1 MCPAVLLTIKHRQK
15 QIIENFL
22 LDWKKKNV
30 RYSKKTVRI
39 CFHTTVNFHYVR
51 SITIFQIY
59 RVPIVFFY
67 AAAQKYKDYQVLDA
81 LLFVV
86 SFQTTLKFAIF
97 SQRETSGKNWQ
108 KTAAFK
114 VTFLFTKSDRYT
126 VIKKYTL
133 SLSLSAKIIPRNNTS
148 KHYWE
153 WPHGNLNIEKK
164 IKFCSFSISE
174 RVAQV
179 SQQYSCKTTLYFTM
193 VLL

>member
-15 QIIENFL
+15 QIIENSL
-22 LDWKKKNV
+22 LDWKKK
-30 RYSKKTVRI
+30 KTFAI
-39 CFHTTVNFHYVR
+39 DKNSTNIFHTTINFHYVR

-108 KTAAFK
+108 KTAAFN
-114 VTFLFTKSDRYT
+114 VPFLLSRAT
-126 VIKKYTL
+126 VI
-133 SLSLSAKIIPRNNTS
+133 
-148 KHYWE
+148 
-153 WPHGNLNIEKK
+153 
-164 IKFCSFSISE
+164 
-174 RVAQV
+174 Q
-179 SQQYSCKTTLYFTM
+179 
-193 VLL
+193 

>member
-1 MCPAVLLTIKHRQK
+1 MCPAVLLTIKHKQK
-15 QIIENFL
+15 QIIENSL
-22 LDWKKKNV
+22 LDWKKK
-30 RYSKKTVRI
+30 KTFAI
-39 CFHTTVNFHYVR
+39 DKNSTNIFHTTSVQLLYSKFTVFLSY
-51 SITIFQIY
+51 
-59 RVPIVFFY
+59 FFY

-133 SLSLSAKIIPRNNTS
+133 SLSLS
-148 KHYWE
+148 
-153 WPHGNLNIEKK
+153 L
-164 IKFCSFSISE
+164 SF
-174 RVAQV
+174 R
-179 SQQYSCKTTLYFTM
+179 
-193 VLL
+193 